1 MDKKLEIA
9 VRLFENQLFGTT
21 YGKGLRRAALYNA
34 TAEIKS
40 PHAKYLLDFYNY
52 DRWQHTATDEE
63 QITVVNEVEEMAS
76 GNTLFSWVQFY
87 DKTNKTKRRVTGCAV
102 LQLDTQQ
109 IRLLISDAEMSIDE
123 SWVLPLK
130 VCKSTGSKNS
140 PQLLATNTEL
150 VDVW

>member
-1 MDKKLEIA
+1 M
-9 VRLFENQLFGTT
+9 
-21 YGKGLRRAALYNA
+21 
-34 TAEIKS
+34 
-40 PHAKYLLDFYNY
+40 
-52 DRWQHTATDEE
+52 
-63 QITVVNEVEEMAS
+63 NEVEEMAS